1 MRHGMSPKEAAL
13 DALKRVVRN
22 FDNDMD
28 RLKQVD
34 LQFYA
39 LRKDGEY
46 AGATLWGPRP
56 GGRPAEFALCTDDRK
71 SHHEPCVYLL
81 ERK

>member
-1 MRHGMSPKEAAL
+1 MSPKEAAL

-22 FDNDMD
+22 FDSDMD
-28 RLKQVD
+28 RLAQVD

-39 LRKDGEY
+39 LRKDGQY

-56 GGRPAEFALCTDDRK
+56 GAHVAQFAVCTSDRT
-71 SHHEPCVYLL
+71 SHHEDCTYLL